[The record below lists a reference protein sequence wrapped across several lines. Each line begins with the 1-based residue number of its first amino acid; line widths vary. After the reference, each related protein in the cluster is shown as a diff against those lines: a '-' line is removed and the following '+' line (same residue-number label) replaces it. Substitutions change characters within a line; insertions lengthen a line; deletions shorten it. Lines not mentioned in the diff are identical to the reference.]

1 VPSSGSILIGGHDIS
16 SINISNLRS
25 LYGLVDQEPVLFNMS
40 IRDNITYGDNAR
52 SITDNEIH
60 AAIKDANIYELIQAL
75 PEVRK
80 PHNCIQKQF
89 VI

>member
-1 VPSSGSILIGGHDIS
+1 
-16 SINISNLRS
+16 
-25 LYGLVDQEPVLFNMS
+25 MS